1 MFQKVFPR
9 PVQTKGFPWRVL
21 ALWAIGAIALLAV
34 GYPLLASPG
43 TVTVRVDPAT
53 RTVPVNGTFTV
64 NIVAVVGTEMN
75 PNGLGAYEFDLVYE
89 PNYLEVLPV
98 HNAGGLG
105 STGRTVNEL
114 GPVDVAVNRKAFG
127 AYSYDGGPPP
137 PAGPGD
143 TVVLATVTL
152 RAKRVGTTTLN
163 LENALLTDTQAN
175 AWPDGAGRNLNVQ
188 NSTVTITQ
196 LPTTWYFGEG
206 YTGGT
211 FDTYILLSNPS
222 TNTAQAKL
230 TFLKPDGSTVEKNL
244 SVGPQSRETIK
255 VDDEPGMG
263 NAGFG
268 TKVEVT
274 SGPGVVAERAMY
286 WSDYSGGNGGHNTI
300 GATGLSTAWYFGEGY
315 TGGTFDTYILLSNP
329 DPTQTAQA
337 KLIFLK
343 PDGSTVEKNVS
354 VGPHSR
360 ETIKVDDE
368 PGMGNVGFG
377 TKVEVTS
384 GPGIVAERA
393 MYWSDYSGG
402 NDGHN
407 TIGTTRL
414 STSWSFGEGYTGGT
428 FDTYILLSNPDPT
441 QTAQVKLTFLKP
453 DGSTVEKNVPVGPH
467 SRETIKVDDEPGMGN
482 TGFGTKVEVTSGP
495 GIVAE
500 RSMYWSDYLG
510 GNGGHNTIGYPG

>member
-1 MFQKVFPR
+1 
-9 PVQTKGFPWRVL
+9 
-21 ALWAIGAIALLAV
+21 
-34 GYPLLASPG
+34 
-43 TVTVRVDPAT
+43 
-53 RTVPVNGTFTV
+53 
-64 NIVAVVGTEMN
+64 MN

-211 FDTYILLSNPS
+211 FDTYILLSNPDP
-222 TNTAQAKL
+222 TQTAQAKL
-230 TFLKPDGSTVEKNL
+230 TFLKPDGSTVEKNV
-244 SVGPQSRETIK
+244 SVGPHSRETIK

-274 SGPGVVAERAMY
+274 SGPGIVAERAMY